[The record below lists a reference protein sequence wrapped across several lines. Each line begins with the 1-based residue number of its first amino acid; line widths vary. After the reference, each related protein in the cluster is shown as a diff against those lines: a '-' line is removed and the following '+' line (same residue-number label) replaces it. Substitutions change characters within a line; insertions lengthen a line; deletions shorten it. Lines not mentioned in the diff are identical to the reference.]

1 MSLNLLLS
9 VSTVSGRLS
18 SAVSEAEAVDRH
30 RVGKGP
36 WEVQTLKATIHI
48 HYLYIFGILVYS
60 YILGVI
66 ASQGHFP
73 KKLCSPGLLFQ
84 SFGFKDLALMLVLR
98 KFFFPSFFGNG
109 ESKVF
114 LKLDMQPWVCNEE
127 VLIPLHDSYTFLVPL
142 FCSYTLISSSSWYS
156 GAGLLYCCHC
166 PLDTYV
172 QFFFPLTSLYSWKQ
186 LEQLAERGLNTSF
199 TCCQPFILEII
210 RDCFS
215 WVLLPGFCSRISLQ
229 CALELMLVFMSDMNL
244 MLWWVKWKD
253 ASNRVASWG
262 PTDAFNLAKDNTAQ
276 LNVKML
282 LLKKSLGHQ
291 RIKLTGVSSHS
302 HPLCRIRSQATASPL
317 FLEPTVWREDA
328 QCRLDLATPAVCQRL
343 QLPWSCACTNTMQ
356 VKDTRLCLETGKY
369 STN

>member
-1 MSLNLLLS
+1 M
-9 VSTVSGRLS
+9 
-18 SAVSEAEAVDRH
+18 
-30 RVGKGP
+30 
-36 WEVQTLKATIHI
+36 
-48 HYLYIFGILVYS
+48 
-60 YILGVI
+60 
-66 ASQGHFP
+66 P
-73 KKLCSPGLLFQ
+73 K
-84 SFGFKDLALMLVLR
+84 V
-98 KFFFPSFFGNG
+98 KFFLNWICS
-109 ESKVF
+109 
-114 LKLDMQPWVCNEE
+114 NE
-127 VLIPLHDSYTFLVPL
+127 
-142 FCSYTLISSSSWYS
+142 CAMKKSWYPCTTLTHS
-156 GAGLLYCCHC
+156 WYPCSALTHWSSRL
-166 PLDTYV
+166 LDTPV
-172 QFFFPLTSLYSWKQ
+172 QVFCTAVIVLLMPMYNFFPLTSLYSWKQ
-186 LEQLAERGLNTSF
+186 LEQLAERGLNTAF

-210 RDCFS
+210 RDWFS

-244 MLWWVKWKD
+244 LLWWVKWKD
-253 ASNRVASWG
+253 VSNRVASWG

-276 LNVKML
+276 LKVKML

-328 QCRLDLATPAVCQRL
+328 QCRLDLATPAVCQRF